1 MIRCPQN
8 VWRMNMTLPHN
19 HGQSVEH
26 DFDHMPETQDF
37 QLVADI
43 FKQLDDSSRVRIFW
57 LLCHCEECVVNVAA
71 MMEMTPPAV
80 SHHLKQLKSA
90 GLIVAT
96 RKGKEVY
103 YKAADTMQADFL
115 HHAIEKLV
123 EISCPTA

>member
-1 MIRCPQN
+1 
-8 VWRMNMTLPHN
+8 MTLPHN

-80 SHHLKQLKSA
+80 SHHLTQLKSA

-103 YKAADTMQADFL
+103 YKAADTMQTDFL